1 MANIIAVVW
10 DFDKTLVDGY
20 MQDPIFA
27 HFNVDAE
34 AFWREVDALPDK
46 YKREQHVRVN
56 RDTIYLN
63 HFIRYAKEGK
73 FPGLNNQMLRQFGS
87 KLTFY
92 PGVPD
97 IFEAARNVVAGEK
110 RYTEYDIK
118 VEHYVVSTG
127 MREIIRG
134 SIVENEVECAWGCE
148 LIEDTDP
155 NDGNRRIISEIGYS
169 IDNTSKTRALFEI
182 NKGVPQRDSM
192 EVNTKVPEAQRR
204 VRFENMIY
212 IADGPSDIPA
222 FSLTHKNGGAT
233 FAVYPHADFRAFRQ
247 VEQLRQEGRID
258 MFAEADYR
266 EGTTAYMWITQK
278 IREYAERICRR
289 EQAKI
294 PQGGTPKHL

>member
-1 MANIIAVVW
+1 
-10 DFDKTLVDGY
+10 
-20 MQDPIFA
+20 
-27 HFNVDAE
+27 
-34 AFWREVDALPDK
+34 
-46 YKREQHVRVN
+46 
-56 RDTIYLN
+56 
-63 HFIRYAKEGK
+63 
-73 FPGLNNQMLRQFGS
+73 
-87 KLTFY
+87 
-92 PGVPD
+92 
-97 IFEAARNVVAGEK
+97 
-110 RYTEYDIK
+110 
-118 VEHYVVSTG
+118 
-127 MREIIRG
+127 
-134 SIVENEVECAWGCE
+134 
-148 LIEDTDP
+148 
-155 NDGNRRIISEIGYS
+155 
-169 IDNTSKTRALFEI
+169 
-182 NKGVPQRDSM
+182 M